1 MEAPAHAIEYFSTGM
16 VPMHAMYAVW
26 SGDGRRRRST
36 LHPVTPIG
44 RRIAAGVCAFLA
56 RVRTFELRVAATILI
71 LYRIYDVEA
80 DDRKLLQLP
89 S

>member
-1 MEAPAHAIEYFSTGM
+1 M
-16 VPMHAMYAVW
+16 
-26 SGDGRRRRST
+26 
-36 LHPVTPIG
+36 HPVTPIG